1 MLLLS
6 FYIGV
11 KYEKRGRFM
20 GGKIIID
27 VSKESEPVLQN
38 LYHALKSVFG
48 TAVSVENSNMRSFPG
63 LDLYLLERRATV
75 DNTPISLTVREFDTL
90 AYLTAHPGWV
100 FSKEQIYE
108 KIWKEIP
115 EDVDNTVM
123 CLISSLRRKL
133 EKDTDVQYIHTVWG
147 LGYKFEITPEK

>member
-1 MLLLS
+1 MS
-6 FYIGV
+6 
-11 KYEKRGRFM
+11 
-20 GGKIIID
+20 GKIIID

-48 TAVSVENSNMRSFPG
+48 TSVCMVNSNIRSFSG
-63 LDLYLLERRATV
+63 LDIYLLEHRVTV

-108 KIWKEIP
+108 KIWKE
-115 EDVDNTVM
+115 ESEEVDNAVM

-133 EKDTDVQYIHTVWG
+133 EKAADISYIHTVWG
-147 LGYKFEITPEK
+147 LGYKFEVIPE